1 MVPVQGHITHVV
13 YRVWKMAASEHHG
26 GVADHHQHDH
36 RCHVLCTVHRK
47 HVRSHPV
54 HRLLRTDLQREGVC
68 SLHRK
73 AEDHLLCLIIH
84 CCLHNSD
91 VLYLL
96 LLFIVPQLNQ
106 VEEYMR
112 YRKLPQDLRQKVF
125 DFYEHRYQRKYFDED
140 SILESLSPGLRE
152 VSLSPLNTMNNICK

>member
-1 MVPVQGHITHVV
+1 MHCTSETCPISSCPSTTQDGSIT
-13 YRVWKMAASEHHG
+13 R
-26 GVADHHQHDH
+26 
-36 RCHVLCTVHRK
+36 RCAW
-47 HVRSHPV
+47 SS
-54 HRLLRTDLQREGVC
+54 Q
-68 SLHRK
+68 K
-73 AEDHLLCLIIH
+73 AEDHLLCLIIR

-152 VSLSPLNTMNNICK
+152 VSLSPVNTMNNICK

>member
-1 MVPVQGHITHVV
+1 MHCTSETCPISSCPSTTQDGSIT
-13 YRVWKMAASEHHG
+13 R
-26 GVADHHQHDH
+26 
-36 RCHVLCTVHRK
+36 RCAW
-47 HVRSHPV
+47 SS
-54 HRLLRTDLQREGVC
+54 Q
-68 SLHRK
+68 K
-73 AEDHLLCLIIH
+73 AKDHLLCLIIY

-152 VSLSPLNTMNNICK
+152 VSLSPVNTMNSICK